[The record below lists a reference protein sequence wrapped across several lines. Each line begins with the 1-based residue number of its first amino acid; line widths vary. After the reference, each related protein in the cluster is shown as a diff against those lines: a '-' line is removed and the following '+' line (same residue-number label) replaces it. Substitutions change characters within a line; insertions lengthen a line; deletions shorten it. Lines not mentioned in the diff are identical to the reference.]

1 MQFIEKRKKINFLKR
16 VTYLSKAFIPYVKS
30 NKLKSINIYRDYIYS
45 FKSIQII
52 KSYKSIKMSVSIVK
66 SSFDISFEF
75 WFTMFYE
82 YPIVLLYRLSK

>member
-1 MQFIEKRKKINFLKR
+1 MKREKKINFLKR

-66 SSFDISFEF
+66 SSFDISFHF
-75 WFTMFYE
+75 WYTMFYE
-82 YPIVLLYRLSK
+82 YPIVLLYKLAK

>member
-45 FKSIQII
+45 FKSMKLIGKELQ
-52 KSYKSIKMSVSIVK
+52 SPLGA
-66 SSFDISFEF
+66 FNRD
-75 WFTMFYE
+75 
-82 YPIVLLYRLSK
+82 L